1 MNKNFYDLSF
11 HIWNNKKVYIF
22 PCVIPTMEKEIN
34 KKIIQKVEQNGRI
47 SFPVE
52 FRRKFGI
59 CKGDY
64 IEITI
69 NKIIRYD
76 TEVPA

>member
-1 MNKNFYDLSF
+1 
-11 HIWNNKKVYIF
+11 
-22 PCVIPTMEKEIN
+22 MEKQIN

-52 FRRKFGI
+52 FRRNFGI

-64 IEITI
+64 IEITV

-76 TEVPA
+76 NEVPA